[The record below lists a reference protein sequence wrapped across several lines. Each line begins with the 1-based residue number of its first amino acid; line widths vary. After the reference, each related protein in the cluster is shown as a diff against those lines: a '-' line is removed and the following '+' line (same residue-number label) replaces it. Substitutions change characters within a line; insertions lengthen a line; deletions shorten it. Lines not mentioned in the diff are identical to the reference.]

1 MEKDDIK
8 PTNKKKLWLI
18 IVLLLIFCIIILGIA
33 TAISTNN
40 KSNKFKSELDKQT
53 EEIYKLYGGKENYEK
68 EQVFKQIEN
77 ELSENQQLY
86 DIKFEDNSY
95 NVTFIIVQ
103 EKNPNRIYN
112 WLETGIPEGQT
123 HVLDRDTRNR
133 LTNLY
138 GPEYV
143 YADKIEYYIYNRNTK
158 EIQNRTS
165 SAEETINS
173 SKWEGF
179 RYTYN
184 KDVNTLNTNIN
195 SANNIPNDIS
205 NSSENSFLNNNSNIL
220 PNTDNPSVNT
230 NNNSYSSPNNIVS
243 NNNSSSNND
252 NSYSKDNSE
261 EIARLNSFIQ
271 YYEEEKKA
279 AEVKHNEYL
288 IEIDKEINKYN
299 AIISDLKI
307 ALQKNESGYQGDF
320 IDVPSLKEGRI
331 SNHHTEITN
340 QISYNTSDLRNYEH
354 MKSTTIENHNEYIE
368 RLNKEINKLQEEIN
382 KLK

>member
-8 PTNKKKLWLI
+8 PTNKKKLWII
-18 IVLLLIFCIIILGIA
+18 IVLLLISCIIILGIV

-40 KSNKFKSELDKQT
+40 KSNKFKSELDKQK

-230 NNNSYSSPNNIVS
+230 NNNSYSFPDNTV
-243 NNNSSSNND
+243 NNNTSSNNND
-252 NSYSKDNSE
+252 NSYSKDNSK

-271 YYEEEKKA
+271 DYEEEK
-279 AEVKHNEYL
+279 EELETEHREYL
-288 IEIDKEINKYN
+288 KELDERINNYN
-299 AIISDLKI
+299 SIISELKI
-307 ALQKNESGYQGDF
+307 ALQKNESGDPSDF
-320 IDVPSLKEGRI
+320 IEVPSLKEGRI
-331 SNHHTEITN
+331 SNHHAEITSA
-340 QISYNTSDLRNYEH
+340 ISGNNSSLKNTQEERERQVEYYNFNVNRIN
-354 MKSTTIENHNEYIE
+354 
-368 RLNKEINKLQEEIN
+368 REIDKLQEEIN